1 MQGGEDPI
9 MGTGDLYLTSVK
21 QNAADF
27 VFGHNECKI
36 LNQANQLAEAT
47 FIRSIGNVNLNKLT
61 MSFQPYATTNNTVS
75 IVGIDGKDHVFTY
88 NGDGDG
94 AFIVKVNN
102 QMISG
107 LSSKGNLFQGL
118 EGKPLGFDEEGN
130 ILGDRA
136 MYMSTY
142 VLIPTDDYL
151 SQSYITVNLDEANID
166 YFKTQ
171 KLKTDRS
178 FVKRVGDYIGCDTF
192 GDVKISDLMSEFAG
206 QADRKKRF
214 IEGTLPKWGG
224 VNI

>member
-1 MQGGEDPI
+1 M
-9 MGTGDLYLTSVK
+9 
-21 QNAADF
+21 
-27 VFGHNECKI
+27 

-61 MSFQPYATTNNTVS
+61 MSFQPYATGNNTIS
-75 IVGIDGKDHVFTY
+75 TVGIDGKDHVFTY
-88 NGDGDG
+88 NGDGNG

-102 QMISG
+102 QMFSG

-151 SQSYITVNLDEANID
+151 SQSYITVDLDEANID

-171 KLKTDRS
+171 ELKTDRNI
-178 FVKRVGDYIGCDTF
+178 FKRAWDLIGGGPF

-206 QADRKKRF
+206 QAKEYQRITPTYYYSKSDAGRF
-214 IEGTLPKWGG
+214 LRHVISENQEKYEKEYKNKGGT
-224 VNI
+224 VY